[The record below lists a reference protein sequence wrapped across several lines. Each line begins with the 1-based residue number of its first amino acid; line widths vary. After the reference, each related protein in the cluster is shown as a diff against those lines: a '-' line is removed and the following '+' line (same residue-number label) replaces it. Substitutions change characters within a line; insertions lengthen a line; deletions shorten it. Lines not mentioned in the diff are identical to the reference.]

1 MTSDDDGSTPEPSPT
16 AVVVTVSDGVSRG
29 VRQDTSGQAVA
40 DLLERS
46 GYRVVRR
53 ELVADDRPDIERLL
67 TALADGGG
75 VGLVATTGGTG
86 FGPRDVTPE
95 ATRAVIDREAPGLA
109 ERMRSAGREMTP
121 LADLSRGVAG
131 TRGSTVLLNLPGS
144 PKGAIESLEAVLPV
158 LGHAVEL
165 VSGRTAHGAT
175 DAVSAG
181 AGTAVPGAAPLT
193 PGGGQAATGDVERE
207 LVSRRA
213 AGEPV
218 VLATAVRAQG
228 DPPCRVG
235 QKILLSAD
243 GPIAGT
249 LGCAEF
255 DAGALDAARSAL
267 DTGEPRT
274 VELRHE
280 LGSIEVYVEPSLRTP
295 VLVAFGATPVSAALT
310 RWARETGFDTVVVES
325 RAERLADA
333 VRWGRVEP
341 SLPMFPEG
349 TQVFAVHTDHDAPGV
364 VDALDALLRTD
375 AAFVGV
381 MGSARHVGP
390 HVDELRTRGFTD
402 ADLAR
407 VQTPVGLDIGA
418 RTAEEIALS
427 ILAGVVAARRG
438 RAGGWLS
445 GTS

>member
-1 MTSDDDGSTPEPSPT
+1 MTRLSDDAHAPSG
-16 AVVVTVSDGVSRG
+16 ASRAAAVVTVSDGVSQG
-29 VRQDTSGQAVA
+29 VREDTSGGAVA
-40 DLLERS
+40 DLLKQS

-53 ELVADDRPDIERLL
+53 ELVADERADIERLL
-67 TALADGGG
+67 TELADGGG
-75 VGLVATTGGTG
+75 IGLVATTGGTG

-95 ATRAVIDREAPGLA
+95 ATRTVIEREAPGLA
-109 ERMRSAGREMTP
+109 ERMRSAGREITP
-121 LADLSRGVAG
+121 LADLSRGVVG
-131 TRGSTVLLNLPGS
+131 TRGSTLLLNLPGS
-144 PKGAIESLEAVLPV
+144 PKGAVESLEAVLPV

-165 VSGRTAHGAT
+165 LVGQTAHGPA
-175 DAVSAG
+175 DAAS
-181 AGTAVPGAAPLT
+181 GAAPSGHGDA
-193 PGGGQAATGDVERE
+193 GGDVGTGEVERE

-255 DAGALDAARSAL
+255 DSGALDAARAAL
-267 DTGEPRT
+267 DAGEPRT
-274 VELRHE
+274 VELRHD
-280 LGSIEVYVEPSLRTP
+280 LGSIEVYVEPSLRRP
-295 VLVAFGATPVSAALT
+295 VLVAFGATPVSVALT
-310 RWARETGFDTVVVES
+310 RWAREAGFDTLVVES

-333 VRWGRVEP
+333 LRWGRVES
-341 SLPMFPEG
+341 SLPTFPEG
-349 TQVFAVHTDHDAPGV
+349 ARIFAVHTDHDAPGV
-364 VDALDALLRTD
+364 ADALAALLRAD
-375 AAFVGV
+375 ATFVGV

-390 HVDELRTRGFTD
+390 HIDELRNRGFTD

-407 VQTPVGLDIGA
+407 IQTPVGLDIGA

-438 RAGGWLS
+438 RDGGWLS
-445 GTS
+445 PRPGE